1 MRSFQELGCPSGKA
15 AEKHHSS
22 GQGPLRVEGI
32 PPASQE
38 GPAHHVQGTTPP
50 PNSGRQGLPWMM
62 LQSFTRRTPATPL
75 NFLPPAP
82 TPALPCPRRLSWK
95 P

>member
-1 MRSFQELGCPSGKA
+1 MGSFQELGCPSGKA

-50 PNSGRQGLPWMM
+50 PNSGGRGSPG
-62 LQSFTRRTPATPL
+62 
-75 NFLPPAP
+75 
-82 TPALPCPRRLSWK
+82 
-95 P
+95 